1 MRSDEG
7 YTLGELVE
15 RLGGDLSQPGSSS
28 NRVGRFAAIE
38 LAGPRDLCFVSSPR
52 YRSKLAGC
60 RAAAVVLRTGDLAS
74 APAELTK
81 IVVADPYVW
90 YARASN
96 LLCPPASSNGGIHPQ
111 AVVAPD
117 AVIAA
122 GVTIEAGAVI
132 GPRVQLGARAWIGS
146 GSVVGEGAVIGEE
159 SRLFPRVTVYAGCL
173 IGARAIIHSG
183 AVIGSDGFGF
193 ARDGGE
199 WIKIPQTG
207 RVQIGD
213 DCEIGANTTIDRGA
227 MDDTVIGDGCKL
239 DNQIQ
244 IAHNVRIGKGCAI
257 AACVGIAGSAVIG
270 KHCQIGGGAGIL
282 GHLEIADHTI
292 ISAMS
297 LVTRSITSSG
307 FYTGVFPLM
316 PNRDWE
322 HAAAGL
328 RRQVRLR
335 GQSRSSSG
343 QSLSPVQSPVQ
354 SPRSGPSK
362 NGGQDAALRADQD
375 HEATRNEP

>member
-15 RLGGDLSQPGSSS
+15 RLGGGLSRLASASC
-28 NRVGRFAAIE
+28 RVHRFSAIE
-38 LAGPRDLCFVSSPR
+38 SAGPQDLCFVSSPR

-60 RAAAVVLRTGDLAS
+60 QAAAVVLRAEDVAS
-74 APAELTK
+74 APAGLTC
-81 IVVADPYVW
+81 IEVADPYVW
-90 YARASN
+90 YARAST
-96 LLCPPASSNGGIHPQ
+96 LLCPPPESTGGIHPQ
-111 AVVAPD
+111 AVISPD
-117 AVIAA
+117 ADISA

-132 GPRVQLGARAWIGS
+132 GPRARLGQRAWIGARC
-146 GSVVGEGAVIGEE
+146 VVGEGAAIGEE
-159 SRLFPRVTVYAGCL
+159 SRLYPAVTIYPGCVIGSRV
-173 IGARAIIHSG
+173 IIHAG

-193 ARDGGE
+193 ARDRGE

-207 RVQIGD
+207 TVRIGD

-227 MDDTVIGDGCKL
+227 IDDTVIGKGCKL

-244 IAHNVRIGKGCAI
+244 IAHNVQVGDGCAI
-257 AACVGIAGSAVIG
+257 AACVGIAGSAIIG
-270 KHCQIGGGAGIL
+270 NHCQIGGGAGIL

-297 LVTRSITSSG
+297 LVTRSISTSG

-316 PNRDWE
+316 SNRDWE
-322 HAAAGL
+322 HTAAGL

-335 GQSRSSSG
+335 GQSRLNLGVKASQRGDSG
-343 QSLSPVQSPVQ
+343 L
-354 SPRSGPSK
+354 
-362 NGGQDAALRADQD
+362 NADPD
-375 HEATRNEP
+375 HEDPRHER

>member
-1 MRSDEG
+1 VGSDEG

-15 RLGGDLSQPGSSS
+15 RLGGDLSLSASLS
-28 NRVGRFAAIE
+28 KRVCRFGAIE
-38 LAGPRDLCFVSSPR
+38 TAGPDDLCFVSSPR
-52 YRSKLAGC
+52 YRSKLTDC
-60 RAAAVVLRTGDLAS
+60 KAAAVILRAEDVFHAPTDL
-74 APAELTK
+74 TT

-90 YARASN
+90 YARAAM
-96 LLCPPASSNGGIHPQ
+96 LLCPPPKSDGSVHPQ
-111 AVVAPD
+111 AVLAPD
-117 AVIAA
+117 AIVAA

-132 GPRVQLGARAWIGS
+132 GPRARLGQNVWIGS
-146 GSVVGEGAVIGEE
+146 GCFVGEDVVIGEQ
-159 SRLFPRVTVYAGCL
+159 SRLYPRVTIYPGCL
-173 IGARAIIHSG
+173 IGSRVIIHAG

-193 ARDGGE
+193 ARDDGV

-207 RVQIGD
+207 RVRIGD

-227 MDDTVIGDGCKL
+227 IEDTVIGAGCKL

-244 IAHNVRIGKGCAI
+244 VAHNVRIGEGCAI
-257 AACVGIAGSAVIG
+257 AACVGIAGSAIIG
-270 KHCQIGGGAGIL
+270 NHCQIGGGAGIL

-297 LVTRSITSSG
+297 LVTRSITKPG

-335 GQSRSSSG
+335 GQSRLTVGASPSHSPSHSPSLGPDSG
-343 QSLSPVQSPVQ
+343 L
-354 SPRSGPSK
+354 G
-362 NGGQDAALRADQD
+362 ADSD
-375 HEATRNEP
+375 HEATRDER

>member
-1 MRSDEG
+1 VGSDEG
-7 YTLGELVE
+7 YTLGELVD
-15 RLGGDLSQPGSSS
+15 RLGGDLSLPASSS
-28 NRVGRFAAIE
+28 KRAYRFAAIE
-38 LAGPRDLCFVSSPR
+38 MAGPQDLCFVSSPR
-52 YRSKLAGC
+52 YRSKLTDC
-60 RAAAVVLRTGDLAS
+60 KAAAVILRAGDTAHAPTDLA
-74 APAELTK
+74 T

-90 YARASN
+90 YARAAM
-96 LLCPPASSNGGIHPQ
+96 LFCPQPKSEGGIHPQ

-117 AVIAA
+117 AIVAA

-132 GPRVQLGARAWIGS
+132 GPRARLGQNVWIGS
-146 GSVVGEGAVIGEE
+146 GCFVGEDVVIGEE
-159 SRLFPRVTVYAGCL
+159 SRLYPRVTIYPECM
-173 IGARAIIHSG
+173 IGSRVIIHAG
-183 AVIGSDGFGF
+183 VVIGSDGFGF
-193 ARDGGE
+193 ARDGSV

-207 RVQIGD
+207 RVRIGD

-227 MDDTVIGDGCKL
+227 IEDTVIGAGCKL

-244 IAHNVRIGKGCAI
+244 VAHNVRIGEGCAI

-270 KHCQIGGGAGIL
+270 NHCQIGGGAGIL

-297 LVTRSITSSG
+297 LVTRSITKPG

-335 GQSRSSSG
+335 GQSRLTLGASPSHSSSPG
-343 QSLSPVQSPVQ
+343 PD
-354 SPRSGPSK
+354 SGL
-362 NGGQDAALRADQD
+362 GADSD
-375 HEATRNEP
+375 HEATRYER